1 MKTNARV
8 ISVESSFAIVE
19 VQRTSACDG
28 CHKKEDGKDCSVC
41 SLMGGER
48 SFSARADNSIGAEVG
63 DQVLIETATGRVM
76 WYAVLVFLLPL
87 LVAGI
92 TLAISSMLGATSLV
106 SAIIAILGFLI
117 CFVGLFFYSK
127 TIQSKQPDIKITE
140 IVFKG
145 GNVKERLDL

>member
-127 TIQSKQPDIKITE
+127 TIQK
-140 IVFKG
+140 
-145 GNVKERLDL
+145 LL

>member
-1 MKTNARV
+1 MKTNAKV
-8 ISVESSFAIVE
+8 ISVESSFAVIE

-28 CHKKEDGKDCSVC
+28 CHKKEDAKECSVC

-48 SFSARADNSIGAEVG
+48 SFSARADNLIGAEVG

-87 LVAGI
+87 FVAGS
-92 TLAISSMLGATSLV
+92 TLAIASLLGATPSVAAV
-106 SAIIAILGFLI
+106 SAILGFLI

-127 TIQSKQPDIKITE
+127 KIQNKQPDIKITD
-140 IVFKG
+140 IVSKD
-145 GNVKERLDL
+145 GNVEERRDL